1 MGPNEA
7 QAPTPDAQLFYDAFK
22 ASSIGIA
29 LENLEGQPLFVN
41 PALCSMLGFSAQEI
55 CSKHCV
61 DFSPPED
68 AQKDWALFEQ
78 LRAGRI
84 DRYQIDKRFFRR
96 DGSLMWGRLSIS
108 LLNDRKGPMV
118 IAMVEDITE
127 KRKAEEELFAV
138 REAERQRADRERHL
152 LETLDLVTRHMAVA
166 VSRCSHD
173 LRYLWVNQF
182 LAELLQRPLD
192 EIVGRPIADVLGK
205 EAFEALRPH
214 FERVLR
220 GERVHYE
227 EEVNYQGAGRRWVS
241 ATYTPTFDA
250 DRVVSGW
257 VAVVVDITD
266 RKQAELGL
274 RESEE
279 RLRLAAQAG
288 KMYAYEWDAATD
300 LVVRSGQFALVVG
313 ETGSES
319 SFTRQQVLLKV
330 HPDDRALFTASCT
343 ECTPANP
350 DTQIRYRVFRP
361 DGSIVW
367 LERTGHAFFN
377 EQGRIVRMVG
387 MVADITERKGATDA
401 IRESEMR
408 YRRIVE
414 TTNEG
419 VWLLDSTLRN
429 SYVNRQMAE
438 MLGYSQEEMVG
449 RSVFDFYFP
458 EDVTRKQEVLSRR
471 QQGVREQIEE
481 RLRRRDGS
489 ELWVRIAGTPVLKDN
504 GEFDGALAMVTDITE
519 RRLAEERLRESEER
533 FRLVANAAPVMIW
546 LSGSD
551 KLCTYFNQGWL
562 EFTGRPHEAELGNG
576 WAEGVHPQDLERCLH
591 IYTQAFQKR
600 ESFQM
605 EYRLRRHDGEYRWIL
620 DSGVPRFDAGGCF
633 SGYIGSAIDVT
644 DMKLAQEALSTV
656 SQKLIEA
663 QEQERSRLAREL
675 HDDINQRLALLAISL
690 EGLKQSLPAAAAEL
704 ARPIGEASKGIT
716 EIEKDVQALSHRL
729 HSPKLEL
736 LGLESA
742 ARAFCREFSD
752 SQRVK
757 VDFYSDNV
765 PKGLPPAI
773 SLSLFRVLQEAL
785 QNAGK
790 HSRSPQFEVRLR
802 GGANDI
808 ELTVRDSGLGFE
820 PEEAIRGRGLGLTS
834 MRERLRLIH
843 GFLSIDSEAGHGTTI
858 RARVPLG
865 AQGKSTPTIA

>member
-1 MGPNEA
+1 MGPNEG
-7 QAPTPDAQLFYDAFK
+7 QAASPDAQLFYDAFN
-22 ASSIGIA
+22 ASPIGIA
-29 LENLEGQPLFVN
+29 LENLEGRPLFVN

-55 CSKHCV
+55 CSKSCV

-68 AQKDWALFEQ
+68 AEKDWALFEQ

-84 DRYQIDKRFFRR
+84 DRYQIDKRFLRR

-108 LLNDRKGPMV
+108 LLNDRKSPMV
-118 IAMVEDITE
+118 LAMVEDITE
-127 KRKAEEELFAV
+127 KRKAEEELLAAQ
-138 REAERQRADRERHL
+138 EAERQRADRERHL
-152 LETLDLVTRHMAVA
+152 LETLELVTRHMTVA
-166 VSRCSHD
+166 VSRCSRD
-173 LRYLWVNQF
+173 LRFLWVNQF
-182 LAELLQRPLD
+182 LAELLQRPLG
-192 EIVGRPIADVLGK
+192 EIAGRPMLDLLGH
-205 EAFEALRPH
+205 EAIETLRPH

-220 GERVHYE
+220 GDKVHYE
-227 EEVNYQGAGRRWVS
+227 EEVNYQGLGRRWVS
-241 ATYTPTFDA
+241 ATYTPTLDA
-250 DRVVSGW
+250 DGVVNGW

-288 KMYAYEWDAATD
+288 KMYAYEWNATTD
-300 LVVRSGQFALVVG
+300 LVVRSGPFALIVG
-313 ETGSES
+313 ETGD
-319 SFTRQQVLLKV
+319 FTRQQLLLKV
-330 HPDDRALFTASCT
+330 HPDDRALFAASCT

-350 DTQIRYRVFRP
+350 DTQISYRLFRP
-361 DGSIVW
+361 DGSVVW
-367 LERTGHAFFN
+367 LEKTDHAFFD
-377 EQGRIVRMVG
+377 EQGRMVRMVG
-387 MVADITERKGATDA
+387 MVADITERKQRENA
-401 IRESEMR
+401 IRESEKR
-408 YRRIVE
+408 YRRIIE

-429 SYVNRQMAE
+429 SYVNRQLAE
-438 MLGYSQEEMVG
+438 MLGYQQEEMVG

-458 EDVTRKQEVLSRR
+458 DYVERKKEVLSRR
-471 QQGVREQIEE
+471 QQGLREQIEE

-489 ELWVRIAGTPVLKDN
+489 ELWVRIAATPVFKDN

-519 RRLAEERLRESEER
+519 RRLVEEKLRESEER

-546 LSGSD
+546 MSGSD

-562 EFTGRPHEAELGNG
+562 EFTGRSHEAEMGNG
-576 WAEGVHPQDLERCLH
+576 WAEGVHPQDLERCLD
-591 IYTQAFQKR
+591 IYTQAFDKR

-620 DSGVPRFDAGGCF
+620 DSGVPRFDAGGSF

-644 DMKLAQEALSTV
+644 DLKLAEEALSTV

-663 QEQERSRLAREL
+663 QEQERSRVAREL

-690 EGLKQSLPAAAAEL
+690 EGLKQSLPASAAEL
-704 ARPIGEASKGIT
+704 ARPIGEASK
-716 EIEKDVQALSHRL
+716 EVREVEKDVQALSHRL

-752 SQRVK
+752 SQKVK
-757 VDFYSDNV
+757 VDFHSENV
-765 PKGLPPAI
+765 PKKLTPAI

-785 QNAGK
+785 QNAAR
-790 HSRSPQFEVRLR
+790 HSRLPHFDVWLR
-802 GGANDI
+802 GGTNQI
-808 ELTVRDSGLGFE
+808 ELTVQDSGIGFE
-820 PEEAIRGRGLGLTS
+820 PEEAIKGRGLGLTS
-834 MRERLRLIH
+834 MKERLRLID
-843 GFLSIDSEAGHGTTI
+843 GYLSIDSEMGRGTTI

-865 AQGKSTPTIA
+865 A